1 VGFWDR
7 FTDGTKDNA
16 GDAKEEHVA
25 AFVGIDVSKE
35 HLDWA
40 VNDGGAGGGGGQ
52 VAHDEAGLANLV
64 ARLRELKPELVVLE
78 ATGGLEMSVLAA
90 LALAGLPV
98 AVVNPRQVRDF
109 ARAIGHLAK
118 TDRLDAKCIAHFAAA
133 VQPALTPMPEA
144 TTLELEL
151 ILARRRQMVSML
163 VAEKNRLSG
172 LTGPRRVARV
182 VSSIERIVKA
192 LTKELEKL
200 DDELKTKIQQSPLW
214 NAKDKLLRSVP
225 GVGTGTSRTLLLDLP
240 ELGTLD
246 RKQIAA
252 LVGVAPFNR
261 DSGKLRGRRAIW
273 GGRASVRSMLYMA
286 SVTAARCNPV
296 IRSFYERLIAA
307 GKKGKVALTACMHK
321 LLTILNAMVKAGTS
335 WQAVTP

>member
-1 VGFWDR
+1 V
-7 FTDGTKDNA
+7 
-16 GDAKEEHVA
+16 

-40 VNDGGAGGGGGQ
+40 VHGGGEGR
-52 VAHDEAGLANLV
+52 VAHDEAGLTDLV
-64 ARLRELKPELVVLE
+64 TRLLELRPELVVLE
-78 ATGGLEMSVLAA
+78 ATGGLEMTVLAA
-90 LALAGLPV
+90 LAVAGLPV

-109 ARAIGHLAK
+109 ARATGRLAK
-118 TDRLDAKCIAHFAAA
+118 SDRLDAKCIAHFAVA
-133 VQPALTPMPEA
+133 VRPVLTPMPEA

-151 ILARRRQMVSML
+151 ILARRRQMMTML

-172 LTGPRRVARV
+172 LVGPRRIARV

-200 DDELKTKIQQSPLW
+200 DDELKTKIEQSPLW
-214 NAKDKLLRSVP
+214 STRDRLLRSVP
-225 GVGTGTSRTLLLDLP
+225 GVGPGTSRTLLLDLP
-240 ELGTLD
+240 ELGRLN

-261 DSGKLRGRRAIW
+261 DSGTLRGRRAIW

-286 SVTAARCNPV
+286 AVTAVRCNPV
-296 IRSFYERLIAA
+296 IRPFYERLIAA

-321 LLTILNAMVKAGTS
+321 LLTILNAMVKADS
-335 WQAVTP
+335 PWQPVAP